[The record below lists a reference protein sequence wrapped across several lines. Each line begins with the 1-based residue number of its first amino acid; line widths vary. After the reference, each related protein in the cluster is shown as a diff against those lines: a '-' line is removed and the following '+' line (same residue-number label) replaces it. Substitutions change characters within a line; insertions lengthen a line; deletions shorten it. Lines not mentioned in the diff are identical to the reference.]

1 MRTEG
6 REGLNFM
13 LRSLLR
19 RLVAVIGIP
28 LLVGSVPAAAR
39 APVVAHP
46 ALWEVS
52 DPDTTIYL
60 FGTIHLL
67 PQDVQWRTPKFDQAV
82 SGAQELVVE
91 TLIDEKNPA
100 KLMQAMASI
109 GFAQGLPPLV
119 DRVPPAKR
127 AALLAAVK
135 SSGFPPQALDRMKTW
150 TAAFILLG
158 NKFRQLGLSGG
169 VEGVLK
175 SSFSAEGK
183 PVGELETNLE
193 QLSFFDK
200 LPEAAQRSLLEGAI
214 EQNQSMDQEFAGML
228 KAWAKG
234 DVQGIAR
241 TFDRDLSG
249 SPPLQ
254 QTLIRERNAN
264 WSRWI
269 EQRLARPGAVMIA
282 VGAGHLA
289 GKDSVL
295 EMLRKD
301 GYKVRR
307 LQ

>member
-1 MRTEG
+1 
-6 REGLNFM
+6 M
-13 LRSLLR
+13 LKTLLR
-19 RLVAVIGIP
+19 RIGAALGLS
-28 LLVGSVPAAAR
+28 LLLGGVPVAAR
-39 APVVAHP
+39 APQTAQP

-67 PQDVQWRTPKFDQAV
+67 PEDLQWRTPKIDQAV
-82 SGAQELVVE
+82 ANAQELVVE

-109 GFAQGLPPLV
+109 GFAPNLPALA
-119 DRVPPAKR
+119 DRLPKEKQPA
-127 AALLAAVK
+127 LHAAVK
-135 SSGFPPQALDRMKTW
+135 KSGFPPQALDRMKTW

-158 NKFRQLGLSGG
+158 NKFRELGLSGG

-175 SSFSAEGK
+175 SSFTTSGK
-183 PVGELETNLE
+183 QIGELETNLE

-214 EQNQSMDQEFAGML
+214 DDNQAMDKEFSGML
-228 KAWAKG
+228 KAWTAG

-249 SPPLQ
+249 SPALQ
-254 QTLIRERNAN
+254 HTLIHQRNAN
-264 WSRWI
+264 WSKWI
-269 EQRLARPGAVMIA
+269 EQRMAKPGSVMIA

-295 EMLRKD
+295 EMLKKD

-307 LQ
+307 VQ

>member
-1 MRTEG
+1 MIK
-6 REGLNFM
+6 
-13 LRSLLR
+13 LLQR
-19 RLVAVIGIP
+19 FIAP
-28 LLVGSVPAAAR
+28 FAALLALGSAAHAR
-39 APVVAHP
+39 APQVARP

-67 PQDVQWRTPKFDQAV
+67 PQDTQWRTPKFDEAV
-82 SGAQELVVE
+82 SSAQELVVE

-100 KLMQAMASI
+100 SLMQAMASL

-119 DRVPPAKR
+119 DRVPKAKR
-127 AALLAAVK
+127 AALQEAVK
-135 SSGFPPQALDRMKTW
+135 KSGYPPQALDRMKTW

-158 NKFRQLGLSGG
+158 NKFRELGLSGG

-175 SSFSAEGK
+175 SNFTAQGK
-183 PVGELETNLE
+183 PIGELETNLE
-193 QLSFFDK
+193 QLTFFDK

-214 EQNQSMDQEFAGML
+214 EQDASMNQEFAGML
-228 KAWAKG
+228 GAWTKG
-234 DVQGIAR
+234 DVNGIAR

-249 SPPLQ
+249 SPALQ
-254 QTLIRERNAN
+254 KSLIHQRNAN

-269 EQRLARPGAVMIA
+269 EQRLAKPGAVMIA

-307 LQ
+307 VQ

>member
-1 MRTEG
+1 
-6 REGLNFM
+6 M
-13 LRSLLR
+13 LKSLVR
-19 RLVAVIGIP
+19 RLVAAIGIP
-28 LLVGSVPAAAR
+28 LLVGSVPTAAR
-39 APVVAHP
+39 APEVAHP

-82 SGAQELVVE
+82 SSAQELVVE

-100 KLMQAMASI
+100 KLMAAMASI

-119 DRVPPAKR
+119 DRVPSAKR
-127 AALLAAVK
+127 SALQAAVK
-135 SSGFPPQALDRMKTW
+135 KSGFPPQALDRMKTW

-158 NKFRQLGLSGG
+158 NKFRALGLSGG

-214 EQNQSMDQEFAGML
+214 EENQSMNQEFAGML
-228 KAWAKG
+228 KAWSKG

-269 EQRLARPGAVMIA
+269 EQRLAKPGAVMIA

-301 GYKVRR
+301 GYRVRR